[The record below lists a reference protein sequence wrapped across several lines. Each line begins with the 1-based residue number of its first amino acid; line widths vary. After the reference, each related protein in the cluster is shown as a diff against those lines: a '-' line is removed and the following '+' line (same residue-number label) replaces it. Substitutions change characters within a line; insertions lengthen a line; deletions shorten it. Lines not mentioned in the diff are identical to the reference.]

1 MTQVNWE
8 SVLGQLNEEF
18 IEEALWSCEQPVSAA
33 PHDEKETNMNHK
45 VKKTSKRLLTVAV
58 AAAMVMAL
66 AISGFAAYV
75 LGFDALLRPTQTE
88 FDGNTYSEVSLT
100 QPQEWDAA
108 KLSASVV
115 EKLENNKAAWA
126 EWATYKD
133 NHSSIPEEPRAFAE
147 SPAETDGFEC
157 VENEDGTYTV
167 QYWKLDENNVPVP
180 IKNLIITAE
189 EYEYMNEY
197 NEIMVKGYGN
207 YDFKYGVNGAEEELK
222 LEEIAR
228 KYGLKLRGNQN
239 AAFSSE
245 TTGQSGSQFLTN
257 AQLAAKTVE
266 IGCRE
271 NLFTETP
278 VGFDKMYWFDEGT
291 FCVSY
296 YVNLP
301 SNGKQVTCYGYNSCY
316 GTLSSGAEV
325 YNWEVDA
332 NGFESRQY
340 MTADGTEVTI
350 LSDGTSAYIYVYLE
364 DSFFVEHIYG
374 VDKCDITD
382 DDLNYIADYLRYSV
396 IGA

>member
-1 MTQVNWE
+1 MTSVNWE
-8 SVLGQLNEEF
+8 TVLGQLNEEF
-18 IEEALWSCEQPVSAA
+18 IEEALLSCEQPVSAA
-33 PHDEKETNMNHK
+33 PQYEKETNMNHK

-100 QPQEWDAA
+100 QPQDWDAA

-133 NHSSIPEEPRAFAE
+133 NHSSIP
-147 SPAETDGFEC
+147 
-157 VENEDGTYTV
+157 
-167 QYWKLDENNVPVP
+167 

-207 YDFKYGVNGAEEELK
+207 YDFNYGVNSAEEELK
-222 LEEIAR
+222 LEEIAS

>member
-1 MTQVNWE
+1 MTSVNWE

-18 IEEALWSCEQPVSAA
+18 IEEALLSCEQPVSAV
-33 PHDEKETNMNHK
+33 PYDEKETTMNYK

-58 AAAMVMAL
+58 AAAMIMVL
-66 AISGFAAYV
+66 AIGGFAAYV
-75 LGFDALLRPTQTE
+75 LGMDALLRPNKTE
-88 FDGNTYSEVSLT
+88 FEGETYNEVSLT
-100 QPQEWDAA
+100 QPQSWDETALDAA
-108 KLSASVV
+108 VV

-126 EWATYKD
+126 EWVAYKAD
-133 NHSSIPEEPRAFAE
+133 NSSIPEEPRAFAE

-167 QYWKLDENNVPVP
+167 QYWQLDENNVPVP

-197 NEIMVKGYGN
+197 NEIMVKGYGE
-207 YDFKYGVNGAEEELK
+207 YDFKYGVNSSEEEVK
-222 LEEIAR
+222 LEEIAH
-228 KYGLKLRGNQN
+228 KYGLELRGNQN

-245 TTGQSGSQFLTN
+245 TTGKSGPQFFTN
-257 AQLAAKTVE
+257 AELAAKTAEV
-266 IGCRE
+266 GCRE

-301 SNGKQVTCYGYNSCY
+301 SSGKQVTCYGYNSCY
-316 GTLSSGAEV
+316 ATLSSGTEV
-325 YNWEVDA
+325 CNWEVDA
-332 NGFESRQY
+332 SGFESRQY

-350 LSDGTSAYIYVYLE
+350 LSNGTSAYIYVYLN

-374 VDKCDITD
+374 IEQCDITD
-382 DDLNYIADYLRYSV
+382 DDLNYIADYLKYSV